1 MVRRTLR
8 NRGSGMYSPKK
19 DKSSYAMLIGN
30 RAQVGHGT
38 AYKTSGGLT
47 RKDLIFSK
55 WGRWV
60 SKKKHF
66 TAKREKRLQKH
77 GFFAKKGS
85 FGVVQK

>member
-8 NRGSGMYSPKK
+8 NTRGVYSPKSSN
-19 DKSSYAMLIGN
+19 KSFAILIGN

-47 RKDLIFSK
+47 RKDLLQNK

-60 SKKKHF
+60 SKSKSISAKK
-66 TAKREKRLQKH
+66 EKRLK
-77 GFFAKKGS
+77 GFFAKKGAW
-85 FGVVQK
+85 GPVQN